1 MARAADSLRTATL
14 ITVILQQVML
24 GSAGYVTHL
33 DVPLNAI
40 RYTNQTLTCNYDL
53 GSDAL
58 YTIKWYFN
66 DEEFFRYTPS
76 EDPMIAAFD
85 NSNIQ
90 VIMEESEENK
100 VVLREVDLTASG
112 QYKCEVGRDWP
123 EFTYDDKTANMTV
136 VVIPNER
143 PRIEGVVDGHFRVDD
158 LVNLNCTAAP
168 SMPAAAMKWIINDVD
183 APKEYL
189 REYSHVKTAD
199 GLYIST
205 LGLHFKLAKEH
216 FKQGELKLKCTAT
229 IEALYHKVEE
239 HSQVNPTGTVVRE
252 LPPEGSLVTAN
263 GPPSSGSETMCSAL
277 LERLAALHVVLLLSV
292 HLLR

>member
-1 MARAADSLRTATL
+1 MAITADNLKATAL
-14 ITVILQQVML
+14 IAVILQQVML
-24 GSAGYVTHL
+24 GSAGYVTNL
-33 DVPLNAI
+33 DVPLNAE

-53 GSDAL
+53 GSEDL
-58 YTIKWYFN
+58 YTVKWYFN

-76 EDPMIAAFD
+76 EDPMMAAFN

-90 VIMEESEENK
+90 VIMEESQENK
-100 VVLREVDLTASG
+100 VVLREVDLTATG

-123 EFTYDDKTANMTV
+123 DFTFDDKTANMTV

-168 SMPAAAMKWIINDVD
+168 SMPAATLLWYINDAA
-183 APKEYL
+183 APKDDL
-189 REYSHVKTAD
+189 RHYSHVKTAD
-199 GLYIST
+199 GLYVST
-205 LGLHFKLAKEH
+205 LGLNFKLTKGH

-229 IEALYHKVEE
+229 IATLYHKVEE

-252 LPPEGSLVTAN
+252 LPSEGSLVTAN
-263 GPPSSGSETMCSAL
+263 GPPSSGSETMCSGL
-277 LERLAALHVVLLLSV
+277 LERLVALHVVLLLSV